1 MSVLNIN
8 IVTPRIRRGEYA
20 RMGATLP
27 LLIVLG
33 ACVTARGGERG
44 GAADEEPEESMVFID
59 AADLVVEDK
68 VWGIDGKATVTKSV
82 HRVKPFSIDTAPVT
96 NMAFAKF
103 VEATSY
109 ASTAEIAGWSL
120 VLDSLINREAGN
132 MDGASPSGCVRRAR
146 RSPAFCLAPEGAMP
160 SCAPSSPCP
169 SPPPLAHTGRRRYDA
184 GRWRAVAG
192 AHWKLPEGESSS
204 VAERGSHPATHVS
217 YTDAEAYCAWAKKRL
232 PLEMEW
238 RRAASMGH
246 IDGDE
251 KFDRGGANFW
261 EGSFPHGNTKADGW
275 VGTSPVR
282 SYRSNDLRIFD
293 LLGNVWEWVDS
304 EGAAEHVEGLGKL
317 QHLMGGSFADVHH
330 ERNGT
335 VITRQ
340 QFFSDSS
347 STTGFRCASSFMGVF
362 GGGVRRAAAGGARDR
377 AARGTDEL

>member
-1 MSVLNIN
+1 
-8 IVTPRIRRGEYA
+8 
-20 RMGATLP
+20 MGAALP
-27 LLIVLG
+27 LLVALG
-33 ACVTARGGERG
+33 ACVAARGGG
-44 GAADEEPEESMVFID
+44 GSAAAEKELEAMVFID
-59 AADLVVEDK
+59 AADLEVEEQS
-68 VWGIDGKATVTKSV
+68 WGNDGKATVTKSIR
-82 HRVKPFSIDTAPVT
+82 RVQPFAIDTAPVT

-103 VEATSY
+103 VAATSY
-109 ASTAEIAGWSL
+109 ASSAEIAGWSL
-120 VLDSLINREAGN
+120 VLDSLINREAGT
-132 MDGASPSGCVRRAR
+132 MDGASPSGCVRRWLCAR
-146 RSPAFCLAPEGAMP
+146 FLVPLICLRAVLTFFRPRR
-160 SCAPSSPCP
+160 PSSRC
-169 SPPPLAHTGRRRYDA
+169 ARHRYDA

-204 VAERGSHPATHVS
+204 VAERRSHPATHAS

-251 KFDRGGANFW
+251 TFDRGGANFW

-282 SYRSNDLRIFD
+282 TYRPNDLRIFD

-317 QHLMGGSFADVHH
+317 QHLMGGSFADVHQ

-362 GGGVRRAAAGGARDR
+362 GGGVRRAAGGGVRDSAAQR
-377 AARGTDEL
+377 ADEL